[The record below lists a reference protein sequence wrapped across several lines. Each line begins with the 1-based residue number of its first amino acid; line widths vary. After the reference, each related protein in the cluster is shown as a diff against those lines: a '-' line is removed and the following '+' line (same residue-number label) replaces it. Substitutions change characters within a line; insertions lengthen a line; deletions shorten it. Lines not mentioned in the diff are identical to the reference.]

1 MSQFNKLN
9 EIVQGLE
16 TDFKKFYEQ
25 NNNAA
30 GTRVR
35 KGMMELKNLAQEI
48 RKDVQE
54 IKNA

>member
-16 TDFKKFYEQ
+16 ADFKKFYEQ

-48 RKDVQE
+48 RKDVQDK
-54 IKNA
+54 KNA